1 MREKPSYGHAELV
14 AAASNEPHDNSRAR
28 WTELAVHH
36 DPDNASRP
44 WFGVI
49 RACSTYPGEVTRE
62 QVVQV
67 GTLERA
73 LRLFDAGSALTRAIA
88 LEAEDWEERRRA
100 EQQDRPGL
108 RDAPLGFRA
117 SPADAKVLLADQG
130 HKRLGDLQ
138 VGDELMPGPEPF
150 TGTTQD
156 EALAWL
162 FGDLLDKSKPQ
173 TLVARL
179 FGVGESS
186 VRMQIAEGRDIKIA
200 FKAAARFMDRDAVR
214 RALAPPKEPGDGRS

>member
-138 VGDELMPGPEPF
+138 VGDELMPGP
-150 TGTTQD
+150 
-156 EALAWL
+156 
-162 FGDLLDKSKPQ
+162 
-173 TLVARL
+173 
-179 FGVGESS
+179 
-186 VRMQIAEGRDIKIA
+186 AEGRDIKIA